1 MRILGACLIGIITAV
16 CGLGLIK
23 PTGVSFINLGILLY
37 LIHKWKILEILLFIK
52 I

>member
-23 PTGVSFINLGILLY
+23 PTGVSFINLGILLV
-37 LIHKWKILEILLFIK
+37 LILIWNIICKMFKIN
-52 I
+52 